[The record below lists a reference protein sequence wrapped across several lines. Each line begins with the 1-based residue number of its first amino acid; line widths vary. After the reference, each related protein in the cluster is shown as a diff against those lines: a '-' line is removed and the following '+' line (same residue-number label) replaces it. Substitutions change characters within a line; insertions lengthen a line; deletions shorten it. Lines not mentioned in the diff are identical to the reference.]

1 MADFDWKKIVG
12 TVAPAVASAFGTPA
26 MGVAVAALSN
36 VIFGRVD
43 ASADEVA
50 GAIAN
55 GQLTGEQL
63 VAIRQ
68 ADNDFKVKMGQMGL
82 DLQKLELD
90 TEQAYLKD
98 VQDARARQ
106 VATKDPTPQVILSVL
121 FLLWAA
127 TFALFYFAPLP
138 TDEFLRALIVRAYAT
153 IETGLTGAI
162 AYFIGSSRGS
172 RQSGDAVRKIA
183 EQAGA
188 K

>member
-43 ASADEVA
+43 ASAEDVA

-106 VATKDPTPQVILSVL
+106 VATKDYMPQVIFFILLSVYVLEVCL
-121 FLLWAA
+121 F
-127 TFALFYFAPLP
+127 FFGQMPS
-138 TDEFLRALIVRAYAT
+138 DEFVRALMTRAFST
-153 IETGLTGAI
+153 VEIGLTGAI

-172 RQSGDAVRKIA
+172 KQSGDAVRKIA
-183 EQAGA
+183 EQAGG